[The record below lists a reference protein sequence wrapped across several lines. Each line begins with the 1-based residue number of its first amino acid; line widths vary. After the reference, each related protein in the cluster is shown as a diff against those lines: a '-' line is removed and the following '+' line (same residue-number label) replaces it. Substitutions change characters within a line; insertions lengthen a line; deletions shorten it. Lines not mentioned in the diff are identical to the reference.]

1 MKPPLE
7 LLFYIDIDKKERNKQ
22 ISNAYIKHG
31 YTQKEIAVYLGLHP
45 STVSKI
51 LKKERDEFVNK
62 NNFLGESEYD
72 KALKKCYEVAEQEA
86 KAFSDKLP
94 QLVETLN
101 KSIEDLNKIIQIIK
115 QHSDIKDKELENTFE
130 TFHDILKRQLNSDL
144 KIVSNSLEKKRK
156 HLSSFTV
163 TLFGRTKAGKSTLRE
178 ALTHGDGSSIGKG
191 GQRTTREV
199 KEYSWNKLRII
210 DTPGIAA
217 YEGEEDIKIAKSV
230 LDESDLIFF
239 LVTSDSIQPSEFEK
253 LAEIKANNKP
263 VIILL
268 NVKEDIDHPIRFK
281 RFLNN
286 YDKIISSEEQ
296 QGNIQRLMELS
307 KEYFEHSLIEILP
320 IHALAAFKSHHT
332 SDSVQKEKL
341 YSASGINQLKV
352 LLQEMIIS
360 QGTQKRIQSFR
371 DDYIFYLNSF
381 ASTYQVFHGK
391 IEPRISYLKENY
403 NKIIKWFDSF
413 IPEGK
418 QLIEDRVKEIFS
430 PLYLQINSFV
440 DRHHAGDEWKK
451 KVEAIKIEE
460 QSEEIG
466 NEIKSE
472 LQEYLEEFARELDFD
487 MRAID
492 FDGQAD
498 AVSGVRKGI
507 KGKVLRWGSALL
519 GLTDGALA
527 FVSAMNWWNPVGWV
541 TGAIGAGSFIAGIVS
556 SWFADDD
563 SKRYEEKKQEA
574 KIEIRSNTEKME
586 RKTKNEIRKWFDD
599 KIVTTLKDKLE
610 IEINDKLKSLELYLN
625 QLERDAKEIENRIM
639 EENRTLFIKLFN
651 QTLNKG
657 EIFQNNIIAVSRD
670 QGLIAKVLIRDKKVF
685 EKVEDQ
691 ERLENIIGE
700 RIIYVEYI
708 DDDPVKLFQRAI
720 CPIKLNHDVI
730 SFDPKSMTY
739 KIRVDKSQVNEV
751 IGNRESNIK
760 TTRQLLQA
768 HIEIEEV

>member
-1 MKPPLE
+1 M
-7 LLFYIDIDKKERNKQ
+7 
-22 ISNAYIKHG
+22 
-31 YTQKEIAVYLGLHP
+31 
-45 STVSKI
+45 
-51 LKKERDEFVNK
+51 
-62 NNFLGESEYD
+62 
-72 KALKKCYEVAEQEA
+72 
-86 KAFSDKLP
+86 
-94 QLVETLN
+94 
-101 KSIEDLNKIIQIIK
+101 
-115 QHSDIKDKELENTFE
+115 
-130 TFHDILKRQLNSDL
+130 
-144 KIVSNSLEKKRK
+144 
-156 HLSSFTV
+156 
-163 TLFGRTKAGKSTLRE
+163 
-178 ALTHGDGSSIGKG
+178 
-191 GQRTTREV
+191 
-199 KEYSWNKLRII
+199 
-210 DTPGIAA
+210 
-217 YEGEEDIKIAKSV
+217 
-230 LDESDLIFF
+230 
-239 LVTSDSIQPSEFEK
+239 
-253 LAEIKANNKP
+253 
-263 VIILL
+263 
-268 NVKEDIDHPIRFK
+268 
-281 RFLNN
+281 
-286 YDKIISSEEQ
+286 
-296 QGNIQRLMELS
+296 
-307 KEYFEHSLIEILP
+307 
-320 IHALAAFKSHHT
+320 
-332 SDSVQKEKL
+332 
-341 YSASGINQLKV
+341 
-352 LLQEMIIS
+352 
-360 QGTQKRIQSFR
+360 
-371 DDYIFYLNSF
+371 
-381 ASTYQVFHGK
+381 
-391 IEPRISYLKENY
+391 
-403 NKIIKWFDSF
+403 
-413 IPEGK
+413 
-418 QLIEDRVKEIFS
+418 
-430 PLYLQINSFV
+430 
-440 DRHHAGDEWKK
+440 
-451 KVEAIKIEE
+451 EAIKIEE

-708 DDDPVKLFQRAI
+708 DD
-720 CPIKLNHDVI
+720 VI